1 MDRLE
6 EDLRQRI
13 SERGERF
20 AGLCEERVVQGEEQG
35 FEDDTGVVGNI
46 ADSRDA
52 TDAGST
58 VPDALTESEA
68 GSEEAWS
75 ALLKGRNAVM
85 LALVSTGIGLH
96 AFNAFAIVAAMPLA
110 AADLGGGALFSWA
123 YSLYFIGSIAGGT
136 AAAAFRDR
144 VGLNASMLVSCLL
157 FAIGSIAALAAPD
170 FSFILA
176 GRLLQGVADGLIVA
190 IAYSLIPGN
199 FRPGLIS
206 KVFAVEAMVWA
217 VASLLGPIVG
227 GWLAETFSWRMSF
240 LAVAPFLLLL
250 VVLTPIAKPAPS
262 SARPV
267 AAAPFAI
274 GLLIA
279 GALVLSLAS
288 VAPTGAA
295 QAMAVA
301 AGLVLFVVAM
311 KFDGWLGPKLLP
323 PGAFGFRSV
332 FGCGMWVLLLMSLS
346 HSIGAVYLALAVSEI
361 WGYRPI
367 VVGAIVLLMALTW
380 SVVAV
385 FASRNPSPHSQDA
398 RTRIGPLFQMA
409 GFVSIGIG
417 LTTQTIALVVISQI
431 LIGTGFG
438 LAWANIN
445 RAALAGTPQGERD
458 RAGALLPTVSTAGYA
473 IGAGVAGLI
482 ATATGLVAKLHA
494 VVTLPEASLAS
505 SYLWLYGLA
514 ALGAGIAFLF
524 SFGVR
529 LPR

>member
-6 EDLRQRI
+6 EKLRQRI
-13 SERGERF
+13 FERGEKF
-20 AGLCEERVVQGEEQG
+20 AGSCEERTLQRTKNKGTGMAKNLDVTGSQGEG
-35 FEDDTGVVGNI
+35 AGV
-46 ADSRDA
+46 S
-52 TDAGST
+52 GSP
-58 VPDALTESEA
+58 VDNEA
-68 GSEEAWS
+68 EPGDGWS
-75 ALLKGRNAVM
+75 ALLSGQNAVM
-85 LALVSTGIGLH
+85 LSLVSAGIGLH
-96 AFNAFAIVAAMPLA
+96 AFNSFAIVAAMPLA
-110 AADLGGGALFSWA
+110 AAELGGSVLFSWA

-144 VGLNASMLVSCLL
+144 VGLSASMLISCLV
-157 FAIGSIAALAAPD
+157 FALGSIAALAAPD
-170 FSFILA
+170 FGFILA

-217 VASLLGPIVG
+217 VASLLGPIAG

-240 LAVAPFLLLL
+240 LAVVPFLALL

-262 SARPV
+262 SGSRV

-274 GLLIA
+274 GMLIA
-279 GALVLSLAS
+279 GALALSLS
-288 VAPTGAA
+288 SMTSSGAG
-295 QAMAVA
+295 QAIAVIS
-301 AGLVLFVVAM
+301 GLALFILAM
-311 KFDGWLGPKLLP
+311 TLDGRIGPKLLP

-346 HSIGAVYLALAVSEI
+346 HSVGAVYLALAISEI
-361 WGYRPI
+361 WEYRPI
-367 VVGAIVLLMALTW
+367 IVGAIVLLMALTW
-380 SVVAV
+380 SIVAV
-385 FASRNPSPHSQDA
+385 LASRNPSPHRQDI
-398 RTRIGPLFQMA
+398 RTRIGPLFQVA
-409 GFVSIGIG
+409 GFVCIAIG
-417 LTTQTIALVVISQI
+417 LMTQTIALVVISQI

-438 LAWANIN
+438 LAWANVN
-445 RAALAGTPQGERD
+445 RAALAGAPQGDRD
-458 RAGALLPTVSTAGYA
+458 QAGALLPTVSTAGYA
-473 IGAGVAGLI
+473 IGAGLAGLV
-482 ATATGLVAKLHA
+482 ATATGLVAKLQTA
-494 VVTLPEASLAS
+494 VTTPEASLAS